1 MHTINVKR
9 KPQRKPPI
17 TTNEPL
23 TYCLVVHPV
32 TFQDDDPTFSLTASS
47 VGGDGP
53 SSSSRAGSAQATT
66 ELTKNATDDPKYV
79 TPTALEGGNRIS
91 NLTLPTGLEDQE
103 LPADTDSDVMSAGSF
118 GANDDNST
126 YLKSSK
132 NSPAIENIT
141 SDLSDLI
148 KETGNIHK
156 VFIEL
161 FEELNTPRVLFNQDD
176 KINPTYIVE
185 GEAAQTKTPL
195 ENGGTLPLLNQLISK
210 SSPPIDVHDAPY

>member
-1 MHTINVKR
+1 MHTINVKI

-32 TFQDDDPTFSLTASS
+32 TFQDDDLTFSLTASS

-103 LPADTDSDVMSAGSF
+103 LPADTDSDIMSAGSY
-118 GANDDNST
+118 GGSDGDSGNVESAGELPTRS
-126 YLKSSK
+126 
-132 NSPAIENIT
+132 AI
-141 SDLSDLI
+141 
-148 KETGNIHK
+148 
-156 VFIEL
+156 
-161 FEELNTPRVLFNQDD
+161 TP
-176 KINPTYIVE
+176 
-185 GEAAQTKTPL
+185 
-195 ENGGTLPLLNQLISK
+195 
-210 SSPPIDVHDAPY
+210 